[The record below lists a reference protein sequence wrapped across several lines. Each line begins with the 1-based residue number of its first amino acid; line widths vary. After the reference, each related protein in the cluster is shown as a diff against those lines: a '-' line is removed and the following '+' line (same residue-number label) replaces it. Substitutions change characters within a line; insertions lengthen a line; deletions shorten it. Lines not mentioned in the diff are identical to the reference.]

1 MGEREEYA
9 AYLEQQTL
17 SKEYE
22 QFLARKN
29 YEKDMAQGG
38 SIKKAPIDRFPV
50 GSLAGG
56 ALGGVAGGMV
66 GGPAGAIIGGVGGA
80 VLGEVGQQEYE
91 KATGSEAAPKNIGE
105 QIGGAAREGLFSLA
119 GEGAGRVLVPTVQKL
134 LRPFADR
141 VTPDAKEAITYLK
154 GKGVVQPLLPKEATE
169 SHALDF
175 LGNLAE
181 GSIFGGGIIKD
192 YKVNRDRILGKIAD
206 DLVDQFGQRT
216 SKEDLGHLFEAT
228 VTGNLKTALAP
239 SKVLYNNVSEATKP
253 QMKVVFD
260 PHTNS
265 MKEVPQL
272 PVSFSL
278 KSAKE
283 AVRSQSELAK
293 ALRGIEGEAAGDNLA
308 KEIESL
314 PDNVSYEEIKSLRSR
329 LIAKADQM
337 KIERRG
343 APAIGLT
350 RRVIQQLHEEM
361 DTKLKDWDP
370 NVHSMWIEANAITA
384 GSNKEFNSRLMRSL
398 LRKGMEEY
406 GANPEYIA
414 DAVLKPGASTR
425 VRLVRKAVGEDVWQR
440 FQSVAAED
448 IFKRAEMPGG
458 QISGEKL
465 QQVLTGRS
473 GYGMAKLKEV
483 FSPEQID
490 GFQRFANAMKVVQDR
505 TSDASGKM
513 LIQMTQG
520 GAVLN
525 LAANMTGLADTGLEA
540 TSGAILLGPAML
552 AKAMTNPKAVDW
564 LIKGWQLPSGST
576 EAGVVGGHLL
586 QALLP
591 RKYMPDFPKSTQEPH
606 APLKQSSVT
615 PFQTDQAPQSSIP
628 FTKEDIKAKVT
639 KAAKAKGLPAD
650 LAIAVAKVE
659 SGLDYSK
666 VGTNDDVGLF
676 QLTPIGAKDVGLGL
690 SDRYDMDKNID
701 GGTSL
706 LGKMMKRYN
715 GDTAKAL
722 AAYNAGPTAV
732 DGGHIPASTNAY
744 IAKVMTTWRAEKND
758 KARR

>member
-38 SIKKAPIDRFPV
+38 SIRKAPVDRFPI

-56 ALGGVAGGMV
+56 VVGGVAGGMV
-66 GGPAGAIIGGVGGA
+66 GGPTGAIIGGVGGA

-119 GEGAGRVLVPTVQKL
+119 GEGAGRVLVPTAQKV
-134 LRPFADR
+134 LRPFAKR

-370 NVHSMWIEANAITA
+370 NVHSMWLEANAITA

-591 RKYMPDFPKSTQEPH
+591 RKYMPDFPKSPPQDPH
-606 APLKQSSVT
+606 TPLRQSSVT

-639 KAAKAKGLPAD
+639 KAAKDTKLDPKLFHAVVSTESNYNPMAISQAGAIGLTQLMPKTAAGMGVNPANVDENLKGGGQYLQS
-650 LAIAVAKVE
+650 LIK
-659 SGLDYSK
+659 K
-666 VGTNDDVGLF
+666 
-676 QLTPIGAKDVGLGL
+676 
-690 SDRYDMDKNID
+690 YDGNV
-701 GGTSL
+701 
-706 LGKMMKRYN
+706 
-715 GDTAKAL
+715 AKAL
-722 AAYNAGPTAV
+722 AAYNAGPGRV
-732 DGGHIPASTNAY
+732 DKGGPLPQETQDY
-744 IAKVMTTWRAEKND
+744 VAKVLLKAGGKRD
-758 KARR
+758 KERR